1 MFIKIDRF
9 DAKLPKKLL
18 RKNMQLAITALG
30 NHQINFIGEILPAVR
45 DCKCSILEIRSSRL
59 AQSTAAYLLIQ
70 GNWNQIAKFESTL
83 DIIQKRLD
91 IKIHTLRP
99 EQKNKA
105 KEYLPYSLET
115 ISLDRDNV
123 TESIAS
129 FLIDRDV
136 EIEEIT
142 GSCYQAPYIQTSVFS
157 TKFVI
162 LIPPQL
168 PLLSL
173 REEFLD
179 FCDQLNIDAILEPI
193 KR

>member
-1 MFIKIDRF
+1 M
-9 DAKLPKKLL
+9 LNSQKKLL
-18 RKNMQLAITALG
+18 RKKMQLAITALG
-30 NHQINFIGEILPAVR
+30 NHKINFIAEILPAVR
-45 DCKCSILEIRSSRL
+45 DCKCNILEIRSSRL
-59 AQSTAAYLLIQ
+59 AQSTGAYLLIS
-70 GNWNQIAKFESTL
+70 GNWNQIAKLESTL
-83 DIIQKRLD
+83 DTIQKRLD

-99 EQKNKA
+99 DQKDKP
-105 KEYLPYSLET
+105 KECLPYSLET

-123 TESIAS
+123 TESITS
-129 FLIDRDV
+129 FLFDREID
-136 EIEEIT
+136 IEEIT

-179 FCDQLNIDAILEPI
+179 FCDRLNIDAILEPI